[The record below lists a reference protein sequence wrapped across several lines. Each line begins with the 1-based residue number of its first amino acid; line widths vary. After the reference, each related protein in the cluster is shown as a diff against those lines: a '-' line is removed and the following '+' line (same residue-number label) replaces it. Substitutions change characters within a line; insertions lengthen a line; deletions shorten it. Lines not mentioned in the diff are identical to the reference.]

1 MDATAL
7 TDERRKRGRRSRVV
21 LASRGFPELFQ
32 RQSFAQIRRAGLG
45 LSSAVFSECLG
56 IRVAAIRSERQPYLP
71 LLLDEFL
78 ALRGSSHAPISAFGC
93 FGNSHLMVSLPGP
106 RFAGGYRFT
115 SRKMMLSTTLM
126 MSEVISGK

>member
-1 MDATAL
+1 M
-7 TDERRKRGRRSRVV
+7 V
-21 LASRGFPELFQ
+21 LASRVFPELFQ
-32 RQSFAQIRRAGLG
+32 MQIVAQIRRAGLG

-78 ALRGSSHAPISAFGC
+78 ALRGSSHPPISAFGC
-93 FGNSHLMVSLPGP
+93 FGNSHLMALPGP